1 MLIEKEF
8 ELQSKYEPAGDQP
21 KAIEALLKGLEEG
34 KGGQVLLGATGTGKT
49 FTMAQ
54 VIAKSGRP
62 TLVLAHNKTL
72 AAQLYAE
79 LASFF
84 PENAVEYFVSYYDYY
99 QPEAYVPATDNY
111 IAKDSQINE
120 QIDKLRHSAT
130 KALLERRDIIIVSSV
145 SCIYGIGSRESY
157 KEMVMSILEGDIIE
171 RSDVISKLVDLHYQR
186 NDIDFQR
193 GTFRVRGDIIDV
205 FPVSEEDRGIRIEMF
220 DNEIE
225 RILFIDPLKGT
236 KIEQIER
243 IDIYP
248 ATHYANTKEN
258 IDRAVEDIEE
268 ELNQTLKYFKNE
280 NKLVEAQ
287 RLEERTNYDLEMLR
301 EVGFCSGIE
310 NYSRHLSNRKEGE
323 KPPTLLE
330 YFPPDWLLVVDE
342 SHVTIPQVRAMYKG
356 DRSRKN
362 SLVNYGFRLPSAL
375 DNRPLQFPEF
385 MGLLNQA
392 IFVSATPAAFE
403 QEFSNHEIVEQIIR
417 PTGLLDPTVEVKPV
431 EGQVD
436 DLLEQIRQRVS
447 QNQRVLVTTTTK
459 KMSERLADYYDELGI
474 KVRYLH
480 SDIETLERVEIIRD
494 LRKGKFDVLIG
505 INLLRE
511 GLDIPE
517 VGLVAILDADKEG
530 FLRNRTS
537 LIQTIGRAARNENG
551 HVILYGDRITRSM
564 QEAMEET
571 KRRREIQEAYNK
583 EHGII
588 PRTIVKEFHSPLEEL
603 FQSAT
608 LSEEVAETDWD
619 ISQLP
624 KLIAKTR
631 KAMFAAAAELDFEK
645 AAELKNQVQEMENYL
660 LQFG

>member
-1 MLIEKEF
+1 MLIDKAF

-21 KAIEALLKGLEEG
+21 KAIEAILKGLQED

-62 TLVLAHNKTL
+62 TLILAHNKTL

-79 LASFF
+79 LSSFF
-84 PENAVEYFVSYYDYY
+84 PNNAVEYFVSYYDYY
-99 QPEAYVPATDNY
+99 QPEAYVPSTDNY
-111 IAKDSQINE
+111 ISKDSQINE

-130 KALLERRDIIIVSSV
+130 KALLERRDVIIISSV

-157 KEMVMSILEGDIIE
+157 KEMVMSIMEGDIID
-171 RSDVISKLVDLHYQR
+171 RSEIIAKLVDLHYKR

-193 GTFRVRGDIIDV
+193 GVFRVRGDIIDI
-205 FPVSEEDRGIRIEMF
+205 FPVSEEERAVRIEMF

-225 RILFIDPLKGT
+225 RILFIDPLRGT
-236 KIEQIER
+236 KIEEIER

-258 IDRAVEDIEE
+258 IDRAIEDIEE
-268 ELNQTLKYFKNE
+268 ELNQTLKNFKNE

-310 NYSRHLSNRKEGE
+310 NYSRHLAKRKEGE
-323 KPPTLLE
+323 KAPTLLE
-330 YFPPDWLLVVDE
+330 YFPSDWLLIIDE

-356 DRSRKN
+356 DRSRKR

-385 MGLLNQA
+385 MGLLNQVL
-392 IFVSATPAAFE
+392 FVSATPSEFE
-403 QEFSNHEIVEQIIR
+403 KEYSNQAIVEQIIR
-417 PTGLLDPTVEVKPV
+417 PTGLLDPTIEVKPV

-436 DLLEQIRQRVS
+436 DLLEQIRLRVA
-447 QNQRVLVTTTTK
+447 QNQRILVTTTTK
-459 KMSERLADYYDELGI
+459 KMSERLADYYDELGV

-480 SDIETLERVEIIRD
+480 SDIQTLERVEIIRD

-537 LIQTIGRAARNENG
+537 LIQTIGRAARNQNG
-551 HVILYGDRITRSM
+551 HAILYGERITRSM
-564 QEAMEET
+564 QAAIDET
-571 KRRREIQEAYNK
+571 KRRREIQDTYNK
-583 EHGII
+583 EHGIT
-588 PRTIVKEFHSPLEEL
+588 PKTIIKEFHSPLEEL
-603 FQSAT
+603 FQSSII
-608 LSEEVAETDWD
+608 SEELAETDWD
-619 ISQLP
+619 ISHLP
-624 KLIAKTR
+624 KLITKTR

-645 AAELKNQVQEMENYL
+645 AAELKNQVHEMEHYL